1 MKRDCV
7 CLLLQLLWWSCGNSG
22 SRGKK
27 MKGSVGTRCFAFFC
41 NKTQALQLLQPSL
54 RYKGGEGLICAYWE
68 RAVLQSCGSKVK
80 DILRTEPQMCENG
93 LGMLWDEI
101 RGVVC
106 PTPSW
111 RGVVTQGLPQAML
124 DAAGGFAHGKCPVW
138 KPGDAAKQ
146 CCAMARPLPLPWGA
160 GERGAL
166 LYPSLLP
173 TPKSEPCMGEAVWFA
188 HYRSSWQLP
197 ATLSACSCP
206 PFLLLAA
213 PQHQQPLVLGDVTPG
228 QHLWG
233 CLSHLLKPS
242 KQRNVV
248 LASHLI
254 CLGFLFRPLCL

>member
-1 MKRDCV
+1 MKCDCV

-111 RGVVTQGLPQAML
+111 RGVVTPGLRQAML

-146 CCAMARPLPLPWGA
+146 CCGMARPLPLPWGA

-197 ATLSACSCP
+197 ATLSACS
-206 PFLLLAA
+206 
-213 PQHQQPLVLGDVTPG
+213 
-228 QHLWG
+228 
-233 CLSHLLKPS
+233 
-242 KQRNVV
+242 
-248 LASHLI
+248 
-254 CLGFLFRPLCL
+254 